1 MQFFAWC
8 MVAAGIGMG
17 LGSFGTGIGQ
27 GLAVKS
33 AVEGVA
39 RNPGASGKIMTIM
52 LIGLAMIESLA
63 IYVFVVAMIILF
75 ANPFTAQV
83 MQLAAAPQV
92 TERAG
97 RRAKRQKGRGR
108 LAAPLLSFPGP
119 LPSGPCGGCA

>member
-1 MQFFAWC
+1 MEFFAWC
-8 MVAAGIGMG
+8 MIAAGFGMAI
-17 LGSFGTGIGQ
+17 GSFGTGLGQ

-75 ANPFTAQV
+75 ANPFTADV
-83 MQLAAAPQV
+83 LKIV
-92 TERAG
+92 GAG
-97 RRAKRQKGRGR
+97 H
-108 LAAPLLSFPGP
+108 
-119 LPSGPCGGCA
+119 

>member
-1 MQFFAWC
+1 MEFFAWC
-8 MVAAGIGMG
+8 VIAAGIGMG

-27 GLAVKS
+27 GLAIQK

-75 ANPFTAQV
+75 ANPFTETV
-83 MQLAAAPQV
+83 VQLI
-92 TERAG
+92 G
-97 RRAKRQKGRGR
+97 K
-108 LAAPLLSFPGP
+108 
-119 LPSGPCGGCA
+119 

>member
-8 MVAAGIGMG
+8 MIAAGFGMAI
-17 LGSFGTGIGQ
+17 GSFGTGLGQ

-83 MQLAAAPQV
+83 MQLAGTAA
-92 TERAG
+92 G
-97 RRAKRQKGRGR
+97 H
-108 LAAPLLSFPGP
+108 
-119 LPSGPCGGCA
+119 

>member
-1 MQFFAWC
+1 
-8 MVAAGIGMG
+8 MG

-83 MQLAAAPQV
+83 MQLV
-92 TERAG
+92 GAG
-97 RRAKRQKGRGR
+97 H
-108 LAAPLLSFPGP
+108 
-119 LPSGPCGGCA
+119 

>member
-1 MQFFAWC
+1 MTFFAWC
-8 MVAAGIGMG
+8 MIAAGFGMAI
-17 LGSFGTGIGQ
+17 GSFGTGLGQ

-75 ANPFTAQV
+75 ANPFTADV
-83 MQLAAAPQV
+83 LKLAGQAAG
-92 TERAG
+92 TH
-97 RRAKRQKGRGR
+97 
-108 LAAPLLSFPGP
+108 
-119 LPSGPCGGCA
+119 